1 MRYLNFLSGVGALL
15 LALSAGMAT
24 AAQRD
29 AASKALGNMQGLT
42 VPRQTNRAY
51 SYAPANA
58 VAAPVIAT
66 EQPQATAPA
75 TSEEGSSTRSF
86 SYQATPSNNA
96 VQLNRRATRV
106 PGFLR
111 ADRKAKSEY

>member
-29 AASKALGNMQGLT
+29 AASKALGDMQGLT
-42 VPRQTNRAY
+42 PPRQVYRAY

-58 VAAPVIAT
+58 AAPVIAT
-66 EQPQATAPA
+66 EQPQAAAP
-75 TSEEGSSTRSF
+75 EQDNSTRSF

-96 VQLNRRATRV
+96 VQMNRRATRV
-106 PGFLR
+106 PGYIR